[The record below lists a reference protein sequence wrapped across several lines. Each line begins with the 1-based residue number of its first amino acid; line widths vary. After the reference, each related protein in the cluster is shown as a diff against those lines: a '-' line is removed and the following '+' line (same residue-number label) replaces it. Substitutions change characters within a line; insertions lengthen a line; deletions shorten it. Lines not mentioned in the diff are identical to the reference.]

1 MIARTIFPATT
12 PSTTEIEE
20 AIRALRPA
28 RDRARIELVV
38 VRPRSNERM
47 TPERIRLDV
56 ADGVVGDRWKLG
68 PKVHPDAQVALM
80 RWDVANLFGSNPALF
95 GDNLF
100 AAIDTS
106 QENLPPGTL
115 VRVGAARCVV
125 TPKLHTGCSKFSSR
139 TSADILALTRAEAWK
154 PFQLRGVYL
163 RVLESGGVAVGDEI
177 AVLSRP

>member
-1 MIARTIFPATT
+1 MMARSMFPSTA

-20 AIRALRPA
+20 AIKALRPG

-38 VRPRSNERM
+38 VRPRSTERE
-47 TPERIRLDV
+47 TPPRIRLDV

-68 PKVHPDAQVALM
+68 PKVNPEAQVTLM
-80 RWDVANLFGSNPALF
+80 RWDVANLFGPNPALF

-115 VRVGAARCVV
+115 VQVGGARCVV
-125 TPKLHTGCSKFSSR
+125 TPKLHTGCAKFSSR
-139 TSADILALTRAEAWK
+139 TSADILALTRADAWK
-154 PFQLRGVYL
+154 PFQLRGIHL
-163 RVLESGGVAVGDEI
+163 RVLESGDVAVGDEI
-177 AVLSRP
+177 AVVFRP